1 MTMKRTELEKLK
13 GKTIENRMRAEQ
25 RAHERGQAK
34 DPRREQRDRDRALGL
49 VPFAVKL
56 DAALIAE
63 VRALAAARGGDLNAV
78 AAELLRAGLDASRE
92 AA

>member
-13 GKTIENRMRAEQ
+13 GKTLENRMRAEQ
-25 RAHERGQAK
+25 RLRPSSPGKGE
-34 DPRREQRDRDRALGL
+34 RREQRERDRALGL

-56 DAALIAE
+56 DGALAGE

-78 AAELLRAGLDASRE
+78 AAELLRAGL
-92 AA
+92 AARKAA